1 LQSGGV
7 QAGIATLPRS
17 SWTLDHRKAGTM
29 STTMTRGAKLA
40 PDRDRTLD
48 PRTWGRQMLN
58 KVPEITLYFWVIKV
72 LCTTV
77 GETAADYLNSN
88 LGLGLSGTSYVMSA
102 VLIVALVF
110 QFASRRYKPG
120 TYWLSVVLI
129 SVVGTLI
136 SDNLVDGYGIPL
148 QTTTIVFGV
157 ALALTFAWWYAS
169 EGTLSIHTIFTTRR
183 EAFYWAAVLF
193 TFALGTSAGDFLS
206 EKLALGYLNAVFL
219 FAGAIA
225 VVALAHFVFRLN
237 AILSFWLAYILT
249 RPLGASIGDYMS
261 QAKPDGGLGLGTT
274 VTSFIFLGVILALV
288 VYLAVTRVDV
298 IPSVGRRAKAGP
310 REPHAETRVL
320 VVTNKTD
327 ATPALLEAV
336 RARAASGPAMFFMLV
351 PNPDHLAFDRSTPDH
366 PRGDEILARA
376 LPVIEGPAGGE
387 VNGRVA
393 NSPNAYDDIVEELE
407 GEDYDE
413 IILETPPSHVSHW
426 LHVDLPERIRHLG
439 VPLSTVT
446 ATH

>member
-1 LQSGGV
+1 
-7 QAGIATLPRS
+7 
-17 SWTLDHRKAGTM
+17 M
-29 STTMTRGAKLA
+29 STTMTRGAELA
-40 PDRDRTLD
+40 PERDRTLE

-136 SDNLVDGYGIPL
+136 SDNLVDGYGVPL

-225 VVALAHFVFRLN
+225 VVVLAHFVFRLN

-288 VYLAVTRVDV
+288 VYLAVTKVDV
-298 IPSVGRRAKAGP
+298 IPSVGRRAKGAP
-310 REPHAETRVL
+310 PEPHAEPRVL
-320 VVTNKTD
+320 LVTNKTD

-336 RARAASGPAMFFMLV
+336 RARAASGPARFFMLV

-393 NSPNAYDDIVEELE
+393 NSPNAYDDILEELE